1 VASTEPLLP
10 ADVHIGRV
18 VLQVADLERSLA
30 FYRDVIGFDLQTTSD
45 HDNARAAILGVRGRP
60 EHLLE
65 LREKTGV
72 RPVPRRGLLG
82 LYHVAVLLPG
92 RADLGRFIV
101 HAANTGAR
109 FAAADH
115 LFSEALYLTD
125 PDGLQ
130 VEVYCDRPKSAW
142 QYRNGELVG
151 DTLPLDFS
159 PLVSA
164 AEGTSCDG
172 LPPGTTIG
180 HVHFY
185 VGDLTAARTF
195 YVDGLGFA
203 PTITSFPGA
212 LFVSAGGYHHHV
224 GLNTWASGAPIAT
237 DGDARLVEW
246 ELVVDDRATLDAV
259 VERLRSAGIVVADD
273 AGAVTAHDPWRIA
286 VRVTTDERSARSGDA
301 RC

>member
-1 VASTEPLLP
+1 MTALP
-10 ADVHIGRV
+10 PDVRIGRV
-18 VLQVADLERSLA
+18 VLQVADLDRSLA
-30 FYRDVIGFDLQTTSD
+30 FYRDIVGFDVQTTNED
-45 HDNARAAILGVRGRP
+45 TTRVAVLGVRGRP
-60 EHLLE
+60 EPRLE
-65 LREKTGV
+65 LREKVGV

-101 HAANTGAR
+101 HAANAGAR

-130 VEVYCDRPKSAW
+130 VEVYCDRPRAAW
-142 QYRNGELVG
+142 QYRNGELVA

-159 PLVSA
+159 PLVEA
-164 AEGTSCDG
+164 AAGTTWDG

-180 HVHFY
+180 HIHLY
-185 VGDLTAARTF
+185 VGDLAAARAF

-224 GLNTWASGAPIAT
+224 GLNTWAASAPVAT
-237 DGDARLVEW
+237 DDDARLLLW
-246 ELVVDDRATLDAV
+246 ELHVGDRATLTDI
-259 VERLRSAGIVVADD
+259 VERLRASGVVVTED
-273 AGAVTAHDPWRIA
+273 AGGATAYDPWQIA
-286 VRVTTDERSARSGDA
+286 VRITSSHL
-301 RC
+301 